1 LPWSTTR
8 AGWGGPTH
16 PPLYAPPGR
25 AISPRLQDLVDPDFL
40 RNRPLGV
47 PGTAIRRSRLPTGAR
62 TDFGGR
68 CTDDHSE
75 IRSPRR
81 SRPLGMSP
89 RLPSPCLREDATDP
103 ELTSLERLAL
113 IPRSR
118 TTDGRD
124 PRDPQGPAG
133 SRAKAPVSPRPPLP
147 PERDPVKILS
157 EDKLRAAIPL
167 GNALRN
173 SPPCV
178 PAIGHLR
185 MPRRANS
192 HQFGASVASREG
204 TLARVGS

>member
-1 LPWSTTR
+1 MSTQGKR
-8 AGWGGPTH
+8 E
-16 PPLYAPPGR
+16 
-25 AISPRLQDLVDPDFL
+25 
-40 RNRPLGV
+40 
-47 PGTAIRRSRLPTGAR
+47 TASRILLESRLR
-62 TDFGGR
+62 YHL
-68 CTDDHSE
+68 C
-75 IRSPRR
+75 
-81 SRPLGMSP
+81 
-89 RLPSPCLREDATDP
+89 CLREDATDP

-192 HQFGASVASREG
+192 HQFVRYRGPRIADAIQGPGLSLGEAIMIASTAHFGVARP
-204 TLARVGS
+204 A